1 MIELNRDGAYLFQ
14 GDLLLGEGEAL
25 DVGIINKKL
34 VEAGLP
40 VLSEAEPHWGDKE
53 KARGG
58 SIARRIIA
66 EHNGSGDARSLRLR
80 FDALTSHDITYVG
93 IIQTA
98 LASGL
103 REFSL
108 PYVLTNCHNSLC
120 AVGGTINEDDHIFG
134 LSAARRFGGEFVPA
148 HVAVIHQYIREMYA
162 GCGRMI
168 LGSDSHTR
176 YGALGTQ
183 VSISSVR
190 EEVLLPHPLCV
201 SVRLKACRQ
210 VSIEQNMLYVR

>member
-14 GDLLLGEGEAL
+14 GGLLFGGERPLTSASL
-25 DVGIINKKL
+25 TKKL

-40 VLSEAEPHWGDKE
+40 VLNETEPHWGDKE

-58 SIARRIIA
+58 SIARCIIA

-93 IIQTA
+93 IIQTV

-134 LSAARRFGGEFVPA
+134 LSAARRFGGS
-148 HVAVIHQYIREMYA
+148 A
-162 GCGRMI
+162 G
-168 LGSDSHTR
+168 
-176 YGALGTQ
+176 
-183 VSISSVR
+183 SSCPPMWRSFTNTCARCMPGVDG
-190 EEVLLPHPLCV
+190 
-201 SVRLKACRQ
+201 
-210 VSIEQNMLYVR
+210 